1 LENSFT
7 SIQGVESNMTFTT
20 SFEMTGNNIAKITL
34 SGELDAESA
43 QAFRAEVQKAADQG
57 AKRLV
62 LMMEGLEYMA
72 SAGLRVL
79 IFAKQKMG
87 TSVDVYL
94 VGAQE
99 PIVET
104 IQMTGFHHS
113 VIMMDAYDA
122 EEIESL

>member
-1 LENSFT
+1 MAFNVIL
-7 SIQGVESNMTFTT
+7 
-20 SFEMTGNNIAKITL
+20 EMTENAIAKVTL
-34 SGELDAESA
+34 SGELDASA
-43 QAFRAEVQKAADQG
+43 ASVFKTEIENAANQR

-62 LMMEGLEYMA
+62 LLLQELDYMA

-87 TSVDVYL
+87 TDVDVYV

-99 PIVET
+99 SVLET

-113 VIMMDAYDA
+113 VILLPEYNAV
-122 EEIESL
+122 EIEDI